1 MFSTL
6 YSNEEI
12 MEMYGWERE
21 AKGIVKGEKR
31 GRAEGKAEGKAEGR
45 IETQLEN
52 IVSLMEETGWSPE
65 EAMRRL
71 RIPEEERAE
80 YSAALLKKKN

>member
-31 GRAEGKAEGKAEGR
+31 GRAEGEAEGK

-71 RIPEEERAE
+71 RIPEEERAG